1 MTKIYLRNMGIY
13 ALYVTA
19 CMVLGVIFCGFEGY
33 FTLVNVVRL
42 MLATGLALACN
53 CLFAYWEYE
62 KRVQQDELNNYIAER
77 IKNAK
82 HMSLE
87 ELDNL

>member
-1 MTKIYLRNMGIY
+1 MAKIYLRNMGIY

-19 CMVLGVIFCGFEGY
+19 CIVLGVIFWGFEGY

-42 MLATGLALACN
+42 MLATGLALVCN
-53 CLFAYWEYE
+53 WLFAYWEHE
-62 KRVQQDELNNYIAER
+62 QRMQEELNNYIAER
-77 IKNAK
+77 IKSAK
-82 HMSLE
+82 RMSLE